1 MPSEHTLYIV
11 ATPIGHRADLSL
23 RAIEILQSVSCIFA
37 EDTRHSLPL
46 MQFHGIRTRL
56 SALHEH
62 NESARAGAII
72 EHLRDVGSAALI
84 TDAGTPLISDPGFR
98 LVSACHEA
106 GVRVSPVPGA
116 CAVTAALSVS
126 GLPTDRFLFVGFP
139 PSKSAARK
147 RWYAALA
154 SEPQTLV
161 LYESPHRIV
170 DSLSDL
176 AESTGPDRQVTVARE
191 LTKRFETLLR
201 GSVSEVLEV
210 VIADPN
216 QQRGEFVLVVA
227 SAEFS
232 TSLAANR
239 ISAELA
245 EVTGL
250 DPMQVDQDSGLPAA
264 GSTRHVSIEVDQL
277 ILLMLAHMPVKHVAR
292 QIADLTGL
300 PRKEIYDRAL
310 QLQGRT

>member
-11 ATPIGHRADLSL
+11 ATPIGHRADLSI
-23 RAIEILQSVSCIFA
+23 RAIEILQGVSCIYA

-62 NESARAGAII
+62 NESQRAAAII
-72 EHLRDVGSAALI
+72 EHLKEVGSAALI

-98 LVSACHEA
+98 LVSACHAA

-139 PSKSAARK
+139 PAKSGARQ
-147 RWYAALA
+147 RWYARLA

-176 AESTGPDRQVTVARE
+176 AESVGPDRQITVARE

-201 GSVSEVLEV
+201 GSVSEVLQQV
-210 VIADPN
+210 QADSN

-232 TSLAANR
+232 NSAATSCVRFDEAASAG
-239 ISAELA
+239 ISRESGDSD
-245 EVTGL
+245 EDVTETAAMRQATI
-250 DPMQVDQDSGLPAA
+250 DVD
-264 GSTRHVSIEVDQL
+264 RL
-277 ILLMLAHMPVKHVAR
+277 ILLMLNHMPVKHVAR
-292 QIADLTGL
+292 QAADLTGL
-300 PRKEIYDRAL
+300 PRKAIYDRAL
-310 QLQGRT
+310 QLQGR